1 MRKPSASYQ
10 RKARKMNNLADPR
23 IQFSTQAALRRA
35 FWAQAGVLADFYKAS
50 YRQNDYSATVRC
62 EWCDYVESC
71 ARNGIISDALAQRV
85 TL

>member
-1 MRKPSASYQ
+1 MTPTITNQ
-10 RKARKMNNLADPR
+10 RD
-23 IQFSTQAALRRA
+23 LRAA

-62 EWCDYVESC
+62 EWCDFIDHL
-71 ARNGIISDALAQRV
+71 ARDGIISEALAQRA